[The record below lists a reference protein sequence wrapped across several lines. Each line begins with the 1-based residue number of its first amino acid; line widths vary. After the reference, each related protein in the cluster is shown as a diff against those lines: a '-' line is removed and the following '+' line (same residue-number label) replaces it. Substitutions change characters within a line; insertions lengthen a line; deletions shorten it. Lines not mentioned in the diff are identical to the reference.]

1 MAKISEGMKK
11 KYFAR
16 IASFREKIYK
26 LKSKESNISRMLQAS
41 DPGAVYKRL
50 TLVEDYLTAASYHL
64 AMNTLSVSLMG
75 IRNENELS
83 EAKKSCSLAVMQLES
98 IFTNLVD
105 VPFQD
110 YEASLKATS
119 SFDEFKRYSLI
130 RKTGLALSM
139 VKDGFSEN
147 SKWKWPLVTLEA
159 RLAAVAKNC
168 LDLQTL
174 VQGMDPRYEGYRER
188 TEYFKLTQK
197 MLQDAADGY
206 RRKYEMATKR
216 AEDFRLA
223 ISFLGALR
231 RLSLLLGRQN
241 EANEF
246 KKKSEIWRRNMESES
261 KKQESWQVKNRP
273 GLV

>member
-1 MAKISEGMKK
+1 VTKVSEGAKK
-11 KYFAR
+11 KYFAK
-16 IASFREKIYK
+16 IAPLREKIYK
-26 LKSKESNISRMLQAS
+26 LESKERNIARMLQAN

-50 TLVEDYLTAASYHL
+50 ALVEDYLTAASYHL

-75 IRNENELS
+75 IRSEHDLS
-83 EAKKSCSLAVMQLES
+83 EAKKSCSFAIVQLEHV
-98 IFTNLVD
+98 FTNLID

-119 SFDEFKRYSLI
+119 SFDEFRRYTLI
-130 RKTGLALSM
+130 RKAGLALSM

-147 SKWKWPLVTLEA
+147 SKWKWSLVALEA
-159 RLAAVAKNC
+159 RLAVVAKNC

-174 VQGMDPRYEGYRER
+174 VQGMDPRHVGYRER

-206 RRKYEMATKR
+206 RKKYEITTKS

-223 ISFLGALR
+223 INFLGALR

-246 KKKSEIWRRNMESES
+246 KKKSEIWRKNMESES
-261 KKQESWQVKNRP
+261 KKQESWLVMNRP
-273 GLV
+273 GST